1 MRPTPPGIETLARHY
16 ESLVAGAEISRDA
29 AQVEAVRKFDRL
41 NQRLAEKRIS
51 AKDSLFGWLFSST
64 RPVNLIKGLYV
75 HGEVGRGKTMLMDAF
90 FAVAATRGKRR
101 AHFHEFMAEVHE
113 RIHVARQST
122 GKGNHGA
129 TDPIASAAAGI
140 SAQTRLLC
148 LDEFMVTDIAD
159 AMILSRLFIQL
170 FDRGV
175 VLVATSNS
183 PPEDLYRDGLNRAL
197 FLPFVDLLRRRTEIV
212 DLVADRDYRL
222 EKLGQAPVYVMPL
235 GPEADAALDRIWTRL
250 TGTER
255 GQPTTIALNGRE
267 IAVPEADKGVAR
279 FSFADLCNKPLGA
292 GDFLKIARSFHSV
305 IIDHI
310 PVLKDGERN
319 AARRLISLIDTLY
332 DNRVKLVVS
341 AEAEPAFIYVA
352 TEGAEAFAFRRVVSR
367 LIEMRSEA
375 YLALPHGSVGE
386 RAAIS
391 PKS

>member
-1 MRPTPPGIETLARHY
+1 MPPGIETLTRHY

-29 AQVEAVRKFDRL
+29 AQVEAARKFDLL
-41 NQRLAEKRIS
+41 NQRLAEKQSS
-51 AKDSLFGWLFSST
+51 AKASLLGRLFSSSQSAQA
-64 RPVNLIKGLYV
+64 IKGLYV

-90 FAVAATRGKRR
+90 FAVAVTREKRR

-113 RIHVARQST
+113 RVHAARRST
-122 GKGNHGA
+122 GKGNHGT

-197 FLPFVDLLRRRTEIV
+197 FLPFVDLLRRRAEIV

-222 EKLGQAPVYVMPL
+222 EKLGQAPVYVTPL

-250 TGTER
+250 TGTEH
-255 GQPTTIALNGRE
+255 GQPTTIAINGRE
-267 IAVPEADKGVAR
+267 IAVPEAEKGVAR

-292 GDFLKIARSFHSV
+292 GDFLKIARGFHSV
-305 IIDHI
+305 IVDHI

-319 AARRLISLIDTLY
+319 AARRLISLIDTFY
-332 DNRVKLVVS
+332 DNRVKLIVS
-341 AEAEPAFIYVA
+341 ADAEPSLIYVA
-352 TEGAEAFAFRRVVSR
+352 NEGAEAFAFKRVVSR

-386 RAAIS
+386 STANPPNS
-391 PKS
+391 